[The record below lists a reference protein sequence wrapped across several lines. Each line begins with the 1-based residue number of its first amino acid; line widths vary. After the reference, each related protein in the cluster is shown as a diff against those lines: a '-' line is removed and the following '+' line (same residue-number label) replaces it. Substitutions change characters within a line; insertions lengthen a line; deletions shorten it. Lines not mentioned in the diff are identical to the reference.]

1 MNSVIQQLTHTLGNA
16 QVRSGNSLSE
26 RATSY
31 WNSEPTHAT
40 AIVYPRTT
48 DEVSQVMAICH
59 SNNQPV
65 VVQGGLTGCVAG
77 AVSQE

>member
-1 MNSVIQQLTHTLGNA
+1 MDSLYQTLGSWQIKTGANLA
-16 QVRSGNSLSE
+16 G
-26 RATSY
+26 RASSY

-48 DEVSQVMAICH
+48 DEVSQVMAICY

-77 AVSQE
+77 AVHQ